1 MRLAIM
7 LALSLSGAPALAQAA
22 PLDKIYACSSVTD
35 GVKRLVCFDAA
46 VVGLKQAE
54 TTGGVAVVDRA
65 QIERAEKEAF
75 GLATPSLSAIADS
88 ARASSTP
95 IPGAAPGQTA
105 KALDKVTFP
114 VKSVAQ
120 GPDGQYRFTM
130 QNGQVWRQTD
140 GIRLPAI
147 GKGPWQ
153 AEIRKAAIGSFML
166 KLDDRTSVRVRRM
179 E

>member
-7 LALSLSGAPALAQAA
+7 LALSLSAVPALAQAA
-22 PLDKIYACSSVTD
+22 PLDKIYACSAVTD
-35 GVKRLVCFDAA
+35 GVERLACFDAA

-54 TTGGVAVVDRA
+54 ATGGVAVVDRA

-75 GLATPSLSAIADS
+75 GIASPSLSAIAES
-88 ARASSTP
+88 ARASSRP
-95 IPGAAPGQTA
+95 IPGGVQA
-105 KALDKVTFP
+105 KALDIVTFP
-114 VKSVAQ
+114 VKSVAK
-120 GPDGQYRFTM
+120 GPDGLYRFTM
-130 QNGQVWRQTD
+130 QNGQVWRQMD
-140 GIRLPAI
+140 GIKLPAI

-166 KLDDRTSVRVRRM
+166 KLDDRTAVRVKRM